1 MWSRSQR
8 PCRRPLA
15 NNFDRNEGDNPVEG
29 LAPEEYEQFEATPE
43 NASRSRS
50 GLALLVLLAVLV
62 AVFWRGLPVLVLLL
76 PPLVFGTLAWFLY
89 HVFLRKYLRLRRL
102 RNAREHRL
110 LREASRR

>member
-15 NNFDRNEGDNPVEG
+15 NNFDQHETNNPVEG

-43 NASRSRS
+43 SDSRSRS
-50 GLALLVLLAVLV
+50 DLVLLVVLAILV
-62 AVFWRGLPVLVLLL
+62 AVFWRGLSVLVLLL
-76 PPLVFGTLAWFLY
+76 PPLVIGTLAWFLY

-102 RNAREHRL
+102 RNARYRRL
-110 LREASRR
+110 MREASRR